1 MMPDFSLEREL
12 HRQGF
17 PLVAGVD
24 EAGRGPLAGPVVA
37 AAVVFPEDMDTSE
50 SWLSR
55 LDDSKRLS
63 PRQREQAV
71 ELVETYALAI
81 GVAQVDST
89 EIDRMGI
96 GHACIQAMME
106 AVAQLPLDAS
116 YLLLDYVP
124 IRECHIPFR
133 TLAGGDG
140 LSISIAAASNVAKVT
155 RDRLMREANL
165 TYPGYA
171 FDRNKGYGT
180 PQHLAG
186 LRERG
191 PCPIHRRSFS
201 PVRASCDPSLA
212 ENVAPYPCAGR
223 GAADRIRPSRDQ
235 NG

>member
-1 MMPDFSLEREL
+1 MPDFSLEREL

-17 PLVAGVD
+17 PFVAGVD

-50 SWLSR
+50 PWLSR

-71 ELVETYALAI
+71 EAVETYALAI
-81 GVAQVDST
+81 GVAQVDAAD
-89 EIDRMGI
+89 IDRMGI
-96 GHACIQAMME
+96 GHACIQAMLE
-106 AVAQLPLDAS
+106 AVSQLSPDPS

-124 IRECHIPFR
+124 IRECHTPFR
-133 TLAGGDG
+133 TLVGGDG
-140 LSISIAAASNVAKVT
+140 LSLSIAAASNVAKVT
-155 RDRLMREANL
+155 RDRMMREANL
-165 TYPGYA
+165 SYPGYA

-180 PQHLAG
+180 RQHLAG

-191 PCPIHRRSFS
+191 PCPIHRRSFN
-201 PVRASCDPSLA
+201 PVRALCDPVLIESA
-212 ENVAPYPCAGR
+212 APYPCAGL
-223 GAADRIRPSRDQ
+223 GAADRPRPSRDP